1 MYKIVN
7 GLAPQCLTDLFIS
20 KNDISHYKLR
30 GSSNSLQLP
39 LPKTE
44 FARVEQNCG
53 TRFLLHFD
61 GESDTLSIIKVM
73 CTPLADFCSS
83 PIATMEKIEIFL
95 VNRIISW

>member
-1 MYKIVN
+1 MNLFNATPVTEALCLLGWENLETQRAKAKAKEMYKIVN

-61 GESDTLSIIKVM
+61 GESDTL
-73 CTPLADFCSS
+73 
-83 PIATMEKIEIFL
+83 
-95 VNRIISW
+95 